1 MTKVWTFIASLI
13 GQIILA
19 VAIVGLLAFFNP
31 GDIFSSTK
39 HTLKNTPILVRS
51 MKQIGQIITAEYYGE
66 TVADNFTVIEMDSVE
81 KENELLAVVESNDR
95 FAEEIAEMRDAR
107 KNLPSNKRKLE
118 ELYLATYSTI
128 GDSPDAQ
135 VLLQFYLEK
144 HNKSDRKRLL
154 HYLVKTKKG
163 RGAQVGDKQGIAKHL
178 EGAYAKS
185 NSPGKVR
192 KKELLVIVGRGWVK
206 AGYDFGEFDPDNFIY
221 SESQQRI
228 YISGM
233 SPFMEVTMNPWF
245 IPEKGV
251 EGFEFIM
258 MGRDAEHNR
267 ETVLETKKKCKV
279 KLIKQAEDRE
289 IFQKARK
296 NAEEN
301 LRAFISLMMDVE
313 IASVQI
319 HESLIDSYRNFF
331 AEDDSLSL
339 DEFRIIEIEFL
350 KNGFKDTLSGN
361 GLREFQ
367 SFENYL
373 TWIHKNAVVRY
384 SKQGFVEQIANDGF
398 LDLSELAQL
407 QELTVTSFDSLWY
420 GALKLEQEMA
430 MGNRIHFLKAQQ
442 DSVLPIQDL
451 RDSIA
456 VDLVKQIRGV
466 QLNVNDTLRTNID
479 RNLIMEMI
487 EQSLGNF
494 NAVRSP

>member
-1 MTKVWTFIASLI
+1 
-13 GQIILA
+13 
-19 VAIVGLLAFFNP
+19 
-31 GDIFSSTK
+31 
-39 HTLKNTPILVRS
+39 
-51 MKQIGQIITAEYYGE
+51 
-66 TVADNFTVIEMDSVE
+66 
-81 KENELLAVVESNDR
+81 
-95 FAEEIAEMRDAR
+95 
-107 KNLPSNKRKLE
+107 
-118 ELYLATYSTI
+118 
-128 GDSPDAQ
+128 
-135 VLLQFYLEK
+135 
-144 HNKSDRKRLL
+144 
-154 HYLVKTKKG
+154 
-163 RGAQVGDKQGIAKHL
+163 
-178 EGAYAKS
+178 
-185 NSPGKVR
+185 
-192 KKELLVIVGRGWVK
+192 
-206 AGYDFGEFDPDNFIY
+206 
-221 SESQQRI
+221 
-228 YISGM
+228 M

>member
-1 MTKVWTFIASLI
+1 MSKVWTFIASLI

-39 HTLKNTPILVRS
+39 HTLKDTPILVQS

-66 TVADNFTVIEMDSVE
+66 TVADNFTVVEMDAVE
-81 KENELLAVVESNDR
+81 KENELLMVVESNDS
-95 FAEEIAEMRDAR
+95 FAEEIKGMRDAR
-107 KNLPSNKRKLE
+107 KDLPNNKNKLE
-118 ELYLATYSTI
+118 ELYLATYSTL

-144 HNKSDRKRLL
+144 HNKPDRKRLL

-163 RGAQVGDKQGIAKHL
+163 RGSVVGDKQGIAKYL
-178 EGAYAKS
+178 EEAYAES
-185 NSPGKVR
+185 NSPGKVK

-221 SESQQRI
+221 SESQKRI

-233 SPFMEVTMNPWF
+233 TPFMEVTMNPWF

-267 ETVLETKKKCKV
+267 ETVLETKKKCKS
-279 KLIKQAEDRE
+279 KLIKQAEERE
-289 IFQKARK
+289 ILKKARE

-373 TWIHKNAVVRY
+373 TWIHNSADVRY
-384 SKQGFVEQIANDGF
+384 SKQGFVEQIAGDGL
-398 LDLSELAQL
+398 LDLSELAEL
-407 QELTVTSFDSLWY
+407 QEVSVTAFDSLWY
-420 GALKLEQEMA
+420 GALKLEQKMEK
-430 MGNRIHFLKAQQ
+430 GHRIHFLKAQQ
-442 DSVLPIQDL
+442 NSVLSLNDL
-451 RDSIA
+451 KEEMEI
-456 VDLVKQIRGV
+456 DLVKQVRGV
-466 QLNVNDTLRTNID
+466 QLIVNDTLRTTVDPNQISNTIRKHLNTLD
-479 RNLIMEMI
+479 AAL
-487 EQSLGNF
+487 L
-494 NAVRSP
+494 P